1 MDAPIDNSEENPE
14 QTTVIVGQHSPI
26 SLGANSAP
34 SETTTVESA
43 PRLPPTDSKAEHFDA
58 EHKETDA
65 PLSDTTIKG
74 LIEAESAPSKATLD
88 NEGSERPKRHGRS
101 RSTSVT
107 FQIDSSTAGERKGRP
122 RTKSDTVV
130 KSKSSSGLV
139 SPPSITSGSTLK
151 VPIFDGRH
159 TNDNPTASSNGVTDN
174 EGETE
179 STKADRVV
187 SEENTVAPNATTEL
201 AEAAGTSDEIHGAMN
216 GPKHSPLPSPLSGEK
231 VKKGR
236 SHTLAHTSLHR
247 SHSDAGKRS
256 STRTIDKARR
266 PASEVR
272 SEKKVSSSTFD
283 VLIVKPVGQDS
294 TEGSVEVPQKGTSS
308 ATPASGVASRFA
320 EHNTRSNEINR
331 ISVATT
337 ESDST
342 TEKRSS
348 SVTRPRRVSFAE
360 RAIASS
366 DENLSSG
373 CESMG
378 SEKDAQ
384 ETDSPE
390 TIIPE
395 DDHEVPEVN
404 VEVQSALTDA
414 PDSKPLPENETP
426 AHEPDNSVAC
436 NSTHLQ
442 LPDVITDP
450 PTLSLME
457 NAQFRP
463 SELAPGTTLR
473 VLVAHQASDA
483 EELELE
489 VGDLVELDLTPGSDS
504 EYWWYGTNRSWGPNN
519 GQQGFFPAKCVKVET
534 WEGPLEISPEAPSI
548 VIASKGTSSIPVEVI
563 VPSEPTIYGEAE
575 QSVED
580 EEEQCVVPTRVPPGT
595 KVTVT
600 HVYERT
606 KADELDLT
614 LGETIVVMEAPEGGW
629 WRGMKNL
636 GGKEAQS
643 GWFPATMIRIDEDE
657 LSDKHMQVGGLQ
669 SPGASALQLPMNDSP
684 KRKSWYKRLVV
695 KKSAP
700 SNNNNNNNNNNST
713 NDRSTKKN
721 RNRSLSAPPPNA
733 STGGL
738 TVDYDYSMMNRSADV
753 LGLESV
759 MEGVG
764 ESEVQLSCST
774 NDIGAVPHGAPVIVE
789 PRHQRSRSAPPV
801 SLDLS
806 PKQPT
811 SPTAEIPT
819 FLLTDF
825 DKTSLT
831 QSPPQ
836 RDSFIPTK
844 DIDVTDLLPS
854 LAIVPP
860 PQNVRLSALISD
872 EAIGKS
878 IRWQDRLADAALQQ
892 MTQKEKQRMTA
903 IFELLTTERDY
914 VRDLKIIIE
923 IFKKPIIERKIVN
936 AKVTD
941 SIFSNIEELLAV
953 SQDFLLKLEQLY
965 ANHPVIDRIGN
976 VLLTMMERFVSYTL
990 YCSQHSVS
998 VTKQL
1003 SLAQTKREFRVFLE
1017 ETYRNPTTRQL
1028 DLGGFLIKPVQ
1039 RICKYPLLIKEIL
1052 KNTEESSPDH
1062 ALLKEAV
1069 ERIQGIISI
1078 VNEGARQADGVR
1090 RVVDIQNNFTDKIN
1104 IVTPTRHLV
1113 REDAVYVNYAEIKK
1127 PRRLL
1132 LFNDLLIVA
1141 RKDWRDKY
1149 HLIDQAILKD
1159 CVIADV
1165 QEKEQDAATNLLEL
1179 EINPSPDSHLAISS
1193 RYLFSVSSPQ
1203 VKQAWLDA
1211 YRSLTP
1217 ANIPI
1222 RSKQLSEAG
1231 SIISNLD
1238 LVEDEEDVVVV
1249 TEDTIKRRASE
1260 VAARQAAKERVTEL
1274 EARSDRESKRAMEAE
1289 RVLEAEKAKIEELT
1303 SKLDTME
1310 RKAIEAEARA
1320 AELASKLSD
1329 TIAART
1335 AVEKARDEAMERL
1348 TAQEATLLAGGRRIA
1363 ELEKDNKELGVSRE
1377 GGHQRVKM
1385 LTDEMIRLN
1394 ETIHNLR
1401 SDMEREENKRMVME
1415 KEKSAE
1421 LAQAQSR
1428 FEEEVSQLQKNF
1440 EGVLERE
1447 MTEKEELRAAIASIS
1462 SRQAVEVQSIRE
1474 DAEAQIR
1481 KTREEAELALSRLR
1495 EENDAALRLIREENE
1510 SVIGRMREDSDAKIQ
1525 SLQASLDQEMQ
1536 NHEMTR
1542 RDMEQEKSIQIQ
1554 RLTIELDSMKQKAV
1568 HVTEG
1573 LKRSLAEAQEKLRER
1588 EAAFRA
1594 QEDAFRE
1601 KEVEGAK
1608 LEFERNQHA
1617 VELARVH
1624 AAAEAGRN
1632 EHRAMVANF
1641 EKVMQERHQ
1650 TLTRKEAELA
1660 EISRKLTESTQQ
1672 NIALQAEI
1680 DKGRYEATERRKIAE
1695 ESATRLKEELGT
1707 IKAERLREQ
1716 QQYQDLDRAHR
1727 DMFKQ
1732 LETARSQ
1739 QAQLSET
1746 HRRLVDENGRLK
1758 ATLSNHSVQ
1767 LTQFSQEKH
1776 VLQSQL
1782 GEAHERIAKL
1792 SQDLDS
1798 YRAEERV
1805 YKDTIQR
1812 LQDEVYRL
1820 VVRAERAEVQ
1830 VTELERIR
1838 TTNEREYTESRQSF
1852 QAEIVTMK
1860 TRMEKAED
1868 EARFKLEKEVAE
1880 ARRQGLADSQDERQ
1894 RLLKANDEL
1903 RTKLQRETAELRL
1916 LRDRDTGEIRGRLE
1930 LVERLESETKTAKE
1944 RLESEN
1950 EALRDKSGRIEAE
1963 FREKAKT
1970 ASAFKKRA
1978 RQLEAEN
1985 ESMAQKIQELS
1996 AAWDELDARHRH
2008 LEGLHRGAEDEVNQ
2022 LRSRLSAAERDAAA
2036 VQNRLELYNELDRKY
2051 LALRDETA
2059 KISGSSRS
2067 YEQEMRKAQLIAA
2080 RKGRE
2085 LAGLQMV
2092 MAEIAKAISLSQG
2105 IVKTPYGGLTPNTYI
2120 APDTSSH
2127 LVLHGSSEALN
2138 TAGTPFDISSQ
2149 LTHIDD
2155 SRIMAILTRIHDM
2168 AMENDR
2174 LRGDLELER
2183 AKQQE
2188 LQELRTLAEQERDA
2202 IVTTLKK
2209 LEGKLKDRTAAHREQ
2224 LQRVST
2230 SSERLAKSVEDLGR
2244 EKAALEK
2251 GLQESKEKISGL
2263 EQDKAQLERQFV
2275 TLFERMEMIQDA
2287 HGKELARLKAQ
2298 NAGLSKEVQINTAT
2312 RDEALRKAE
2321 DAAEKMKEAELGRT
2335 HLKHLAESLSE
2346 TKQKT
2351 QVLLETANAT
2361 SRQLAEELARCKT
2374 ELGDVRAKWEQI
2386 NSRSAD
2392 AERRLNAQKLALE
2405 RGVIDLA
2412 SAGDELERRSQV
2424 VAVHRSM
2431 LEETQADFERIL
2443 ADRDAQIESLYSELQ
2458 AAASREA
2465 KLHDQLKTVTGELQ
2479 WEQIQAEQARLQANS
2494 LHAAYKALHAKI
2506 VHSDAQMN
2514 RNSSRL
2520 ASVASD
2526 LDRDEI
2532 VPLTPERRSPT
2543 GVLRDESDPPSP
2555 IVHSFP
2561 GMGRDSPSRL
2571 RHDTQTG
2578 PDHSVS
2584 HALISRKCGQIIEI
2598 LFTCERL
2605 LATVSENHSRPETSL
2620 RNSVASQ
2627 QTSGSD
2633 SVTSSTFALQQLS
2646 YLVTTARQDVA
2657 AGALREIRVGLMRA
2671 KALVEELA
2679 DSRAQPDDTRKR
2691 LVGVRSPLSSGRD
2704 LSRRT
2709 IDKGRR
2715 ASMPAAL

>member
-1 MDAPIDNSEENPE
+1 MDDPIDNSEENPE
-14 QTTVIVGQHSPI
+14 QRTVIVGQHSHDT
-26 SLGANSAP
+26 NSAP
-34 SETTTVESA
+34 SESTTVEST
-43 PRLPPTDSKAEHFDA
+43 PSIPPTDSTAENIDV
-58 EHKETDA
+58 EHKETEA
-65 PLSDTTIKG
+65 PLSNTTI
-74 LIEAESAPSKATLD
+74 LRRIEAESAPSNATLD
-88 NEGSERPKRHGRS
+88 NEGSEKPKRHGRS

-107 FQIDSSTAGERKGRP
+107 FQIDSSTAAGRKGRP
-122 RTKSDTVV
+122 RTKSDTTV
-130 KSKSSSGLV
+130 KSKSSNGLV
-139 SPPSITSGSTLK
+139 SPPSIISESTLK

-159 TNDNPTASSNGVTDN
+159 TNDNPIASASGVTDN
-174 EGETE
+174 EGEVE
-179 STKADRVV
+179 STKIDRVAP
-187 SEENTVAPNATTEL
+187 EENNVEPDATAEL
-201 AEAAGTSDEIHGAMN
+201 AESPGTSDEVPSAIN
-216 GPKHSPLPSPLSGEK
+216 GPKHSLLPSPVSGEK

-236 SHTLAHTSLHR
+236 SHTLAHSSLHR

-272 SEKKVSSSTFD
+272 SEKKVSSSTFG
-283 VLIVKPVGQDS
+283 VLIVEPVGPDS
-294 TEGSVEVPQKGTSS
+294 TEGGVEVPQGGTSN

-320 EHNTRSNEINR
+320 EHNTRGNEINR

-337 ESDST
+337 ESDNT
-342 TEKRSS
+342 TERRPS

-360 RAIASS
+360 SAIAPSE
-366 DENLSSG
+366 ENLSSS

-384 ETDSPE
+384 EIGSPE
-390 TIIPE
+390 TIISE

-404 VEVQSALTDA
+404 VEVPPALDDA
-414 PDSKPLPENETP
+414 PDSQRLPENETS
-426 AHEPDNSVAC
+426 AHESDNSVAS
-436 NSTHLQ
+436 NSTPLQ
-442 LPDVITDP
+442 VPDVIEDP
-450 PTLSLME
+450 PTSSLME
-457 NAQFRP
+457 TPQLRP

-489 VGDLVELDLTPGSDS
+489 AGDLVELDLTPGSDS

-519 GQQGFFPAKCVKVET
+519 GQQGFFPAECVKVET
-534 WEGPLEISPEAPSI
+534 WEGSREISHDAPSI
-548 VIASKGTSSIPVEVI
+548 VIASNGISDIPVEVA
-563 VPSEPTIYGEAE
+563 VPSEPSIYGEVE

-580 EEEQCVVPTRVPPGT
+580 EEKQCVIPTRVPPGT

-643 GWFPATMIRIDEDE
+643 GWFPATMIRVDEDE
-657 LSDKHMQVGGLQ
+657 LSDKQMQAGGLQ
-669 SPGASALQLPMNDSP
+669 SAGASAMQLPTNDSP

-695 KKSAP
+695 KRSAT
-700 SNNNNNNNNNNST
+700 SNNNNSSST

-738 TVDYDYSMMNRSADV
+738 TVDYDYSMMNRSAEV

-764 ESEVQLSCST
+764 ESELQLSCST
-774 NDIGAVPHGAPVIVE
+774 NDIGAVPHSAPVIVE

-801 SLDLS
+801 SIDSS

-819 FLLTDF
+819 FMLTDF
-825 DKTSLT
+825 DQPSLT

-836 RDSFIPTK
+836 HDSFIPSK

-878 IRWQDRLADAALQQ
+878 IRWQDRLADTVLQQ

-923 IFKKPIIERKIVN
+923 IFKKPMAERKIVN
-936 AKVTD
+936 AKIID

-953 SQDFLLKLEQLY
+953 SQDFLLRLEQLY
-965 ANHPVIDRIGN
+965 ANHPIIDRIGN

-1017 ETYRNPTTRQL
+1017 ETYKNPTTRQL

-1052 KNTEESSPDH
+1052 KNTEESSADH
-1062 ALLKEAV
+1062 GLLKEAA

-1149 HLIDQAILKD
+1149 HLVDQAILKD
-1159 CVIADV
+1159 CIIADV

-1179 EINPSPDSHLAISS
+1179 EINPSSDSHLAISS

-1249 TEDTIKRRASE
+1249 TEDTAKRRASE

-1274 EARSDRESKRAMEAE
+1274 EARCDREGKRAMEAE
-1289 RVLEAEKAKIEELT
+1289 RALEAENAKIEELT

-1310 RKAIEAEARA
+1310 KKAIEAETRA
-1320 AELASKLSD
+1320 AELSSKLSD

-1363 ELEKDNKELGVSRE
+1363 ELEKENKELGVSRE

-1415 KEKSAE
+1415 REKSAE
-1421 LAQAQSR
+1421 LAQAQKR
-1428 FEEEVSQLQKNF
+1428 FEDEISQVQKSF
-1440 EGVLERE
+1440 EGVFERE
-1447 MTEKEELRAAIASIS
+1447 KTEKEELRAAIASIS
-1462 SRQAVEVQSIRE
+1462 SRHAAELQSTRE

-1481 KTREEAELALSRLR
+1481 KTRQEAELSLTRLR
-1495 EENDAALRLIREENE
+1495 EENDAALRRIREENE
-1510 SVIGRMREDSDAKIQ
+1510 SIIGRMREDSDAKIQ
-1525 SLQASLDQEMQ
+1525 FLQASLDQEIQ

-1542 RDMEQEKSIQIQ
+1542 RDMEQDKSIQVQ

-1568 HVTEG
+1568 QVTEG

-1594 QEDAFRE
+1594 REDAFRE

-1617 VELARVH
+1617 FELARVH
-1624 AAAEAGRN
+1624 AAVEAGKN
-1632 EHRAMVANF
+1632 EQRAMVANF

-1660 EISRKLTESTQQ
+1660 EISRKLTESTQL
-1672 NIALQAEI
+1672 NISLQAEI
-1680 DKGRYEATERRKIAE
+1680 DKGRYEANERRRIAE
-1695 ESATRLKEELGT
+1695 ESATRLKEELAA
-1707 IKAERLREQ
+1707 IKAERVREQ

-1727 DMFKQ
+1727 DTFKQ
-1732 LETARSQ
+1732 LETTRSQ
-1739 QAQLSET
+1739 QAQLSEA
-1746 HRRLVDENGRLK
+1746 HRRLVDENARLK
-1758 ATLSNHSVQ
+1758 AGLNNHSIQ

-1782 GEAHERIAKL
+1782 GEAHERIAKF

-1805 YKDTIQR
+1805 SKETIQR

-1838 TTNEREYTESRQSF
+1838 TTNEREYAESRQAF

-1860 TRMEKAED
+1860 TRMQKAED
-1868 EARFKLEKEVAE
+1868 EARAKLEKEVAE
-1880 ARRQGLADSQDERQ
+1880 ARRQGLADSQNERQ
-1894 RLLKANDEL
+1894 RLLKENEEL
-1903 RTKLQRETAELRL
+1903 RAKLQRETADLRL
-1916 LRDRDTGEIRGRLE
+1916 LRDRDTEEIRGRLE
-1930 LVERLESETKTAKE
+1930 LVERLESETKTAKG
-1944 RLESEN
+1944 RLEHEN
-1950 EALRDKSGRIEAE
+1950 EALRDKIGRIEAE
-1963 FREKAKT
+1963 FREKAKA
-1970 ASAFKKRA
+1970 ASSFKKRA

-2008 LEGLHRGAEDEVNQ
+2008 LEGLHRGAEDEINQ
-2022 LRSRLSAAERDAAA
+2022 LRGRLSAAERDAAA

-2059 KISGSSRS
+2059 KISNSSRS

-2092 MAEIAKAISLSQG
+2092 MAEIAKAMSLSQG
-2105 IVKTPYGGLTPNTYI
+2105 MVKTPFGGLTPNTYV

-2149 LTHIDD
+2149 LTHVDD

-2168 AMENDR
+2168 ALENDR

-2202 IVTTLKK
+2202 IVATLKK

-2244 EKAALEK
+2244 DKSALEK
-2251 GLQESKEKISGL
+2251 ALQEGKDKISSL

-2275 TLFERMEMIQDA
+2275 TLFERMEMLQAA
-2287 HGKELARLKAQ
+2287 HGKELARLRAQ
-2298 NAGLSKEVQINTAT
+2298 NAGLSKEVELITVT
-2312 RDEALRKAE
+2312 RNEALRKAE
-2321 DAAEKMKEAELGRT
+2321 DASEKMKEAELERT

-2361 SRQLAEELARCKT
+2361 SRQLAEELARCKA
-2374 ELGDVRAKWEQI
+2374 ELGAVRAKWEEI

-2392 AERRLNAQKLALE
+2392 AERRLNSQKVALE

-2431 LEETQADFERIL
+2431 LEETQVEFERVL
-2443 ADRDAQIESLYSELQ
+2443 AGRDAQIESLYSELQ
-2458 AAASREA
+2458 AAASREG
-2465 KLHDQLKTVTGELQ
+2465 KLQDQLKTVTGELQ
-2479 WEQIQAEQARLQANS
+2479 WEQIQAEEARSEANN
-2494 LHAAYKALHAKI
+2494 LRAAYKALQAKI
-2506 VHSDAQMN
+2506 VHSDAQVN

-2520 ASVASD
+2520 ASLASD

-2532 VPLTPERRSPT
+2532 EPSTPERRSLT
-2543 GVLRDESDPPSP
+2543 GLLRDESGPSSP
-2555 IVHSFP
+2555 LIHSVA
-2561 GMGRDSPSRL
+2561 GMFRDSPTRM
-2571 RHDTQTG
+2571 RHDTQSG
-2578 PDHSVS
+2578 PDHSVKP
-2584 HALISRKCGQIIEI
+2584 ALSRKCGQIIEI
-2598 LFTCERL
+2598 LFACERL

-2627 QTSGSD
+2627 QTSVSD

-2646 YLVTTARQDVA
+2646 YLVTTARQDAA

-2679 DSRAQPDDTRKR
+2679 DSRTQPDDTRKR
-2691 LVGVRSPLSSGRD
+2691 LVAIRSPLASGRD
-2704 LSRRT
+2704 LSRRS